1 MLIRIAKSFMIGMI
15 VLMLLSLATS
25 VFAVSSDNAID
36 NEQMVNP
43 MSISNETENVVATNE
58 STNTFESTTN
68 TNSFENN
75 TNTNSSENTTS
86 DNTFDDTVDD
96 TTPTS
101 YANYTGVP
109 DSSASVS
116 SYVPS
121 SELGLSDI
129 LNILLIVVGVLL
141 ILLAIAILIKLKR

>member
-1 MLIRIAKSFMIGMI
+1 MLIRIEKSFMIGMI

-25 VFAVSSDNAID
+25 VFAVSSDNTID

-75 TNTNSSENTTS
+75 TNTNSSRNTTS
-86 DNTFDDTVDD
+86 NE

-109 DSSASVS
+109 DTSASVS
-116 SYVPS
+116 SFVPS
-121 SELGLSDI
+121 SDLSLADI

-141 ILLAIAILIKLKR
+141 VLLAIAILIKLKR